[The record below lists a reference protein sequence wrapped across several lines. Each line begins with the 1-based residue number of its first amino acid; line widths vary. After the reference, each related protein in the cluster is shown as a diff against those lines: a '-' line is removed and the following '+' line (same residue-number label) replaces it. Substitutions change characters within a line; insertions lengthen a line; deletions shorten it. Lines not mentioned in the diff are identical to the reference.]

1 MQSYIKFSL
10 PTQSGFRVPPCK
22 NHLESCILFLGTFES
37 LTDLQQLSIKLEIS
51 QGLIPG
57 CSCYQKPAS
66 YYTATCETAQILLKF
81 NVLLELEKQILHR
94 AIRKP

>member
-1 MQSYIKFSL
+1 MI
-10 PTQSGFRVPPCK
+10 PPCK
-22 NHLESCILFLGTFES
+22 NQLGSCILFSETFES
-37 LTDLQQLSIKLEIS
+37 LTDLQKLSVKLEIS

-57 CSCYQKPAS
+57 CYCYQKPAS

-81 NVLLELEKQILHR
+81 NVLLELEKHILHR